1 MLHRTHTA
9 INGRS
14 DIGQVRNE
22 NEDSINWYKHPSL
35 PFSFL
40 VIADGMGGYNGGAL
54 ASQTA
59 ISVIEAELIN
69 LVSTTF
75 FHCSPDQ
82 QAMILQTKLN
92 QAIVAANSAILE
104 KKKIN
109 PEFQHMGTTVV
120 CAVIWQ
126 QHLLIGHIGD
136 SRAYLWDKTGL
147 RRLTRDDSVVQQMI
161 DSGSLTEETARTCKV
176 RNQLTK
182 ALGVDHSV
190 TPTLNLFSINH
201 DCILMLCSDGLTEY
215 VTDASIEQLLAN
227 YRPALECCY
236 RFINDANN
244 AGGKDNISVGIA
256 EISHAPQALTSELY

>member
-22 NEDSINWYKHPSL
+22 NEDSINWYKHPTL
-35 PFSFL
+35 PFSFI

-59 ISVIEAELIN
+59 IAVIETELIN

-92 QAIVAANSAILE
+92 QAIIAANSAILE
-104 KKKIN
+104 KKQRN
-109 PEFQHMGTTVV
+109 PEYQQMGTTVV
-120 CAVIWQ
+120 CAVVWQ
-126 QHLLIGHIGD
+126 QHLLVGHIGD

-161 DSGSLTEETARTCKV
+161 DSGSLTEETARSSKV

-182 ALGVDHSV
+182 ALGVDEV
-190 TPTLNLFSINH
+190 ITPTLNTYTIKN
-201 DCILMLCSDGLTEY
+201 DCLLMLCSDGLTEY
-215 VTDASIEQLLAN
+215 VTDAAIEQLLAN
-227 YRPALECCY
+227 FRPSLECCY
-236 RFINDANN
+236 RFIDDANK

-256 EISHAPQALTSELY
+256 EISYAQQPSMMEL